1 MVLPGEDL
9 DGGLPAYRYFRC
21 LYLWTHFGL
30 CLAMILRAPDT
41 SDGYN
46 MNNMKIQSVNPRI
59 SAIQAW
65 MGQNGANVANAYRV
79 QATSFE
85 EMGAPRGVIEKVL
98 WRIAREE
105 PLMELTTASML
116 KALDQKNLLR
126 EVRKQLKFSKQE
138 FKSAAQNFDK
148 SRHAWIASRIPEDA
162 PDRAALVR
170 RVEGWVKLELAE
182 MTAREAIME
191 AVDLRVQAG
200 EDFRPTYPPARAER
214 KHLDDLAKQHP
225 GRVYHDNSGRGF
237 LIVKPGEKV
246 ELTDKGL
253 QIAGPAA
260 PKPAV
265 PEMTM

>member
-1 MVLPGEDL
+1 MHEAHAGMIQGERKAQEQKGLVLKRHMVLPWEDL

-98 WRIAREE
+98 WRIARED
-105 PLMELTTASML
+105 P
-116 KALDQKNLLR
+116 
-126 EVRKQLKFSKQE
+126 
-138 FKSAAQNFDK
+138 
-148 SRHAWIASRIPEDA
+148 
-162 PDRAALVR
+162 
-170 RVEGWVKLELAE
+170 
-182 MTAREAIME
+182 
-191 AVDLRVQAG
+191 
-200 EDFRPTYPPARAER
+200 
-214 KHLDDLAKQHP
+214 
-225 GRVYHDNSGRGF
+225 
-237 LIVKPGEKV
+237 
-246 ELTDKGL
+246 
-253 QIAGPAA
+253 
-260 PKPAV
+260 
-265 PEMTM
+265 